1 MHLQERHYLTFDLEF
16 GFKVICIV
24 AEYPQHYVIYT
35 PATFEGA
42 MSKGSGDV
50 FTRKYIL

>member
-16 GFKVICIV
+16 GLKAIWIV
-24 AEYPQHYVIYT
+24 AQYPQNYVTYT

-42 MSKGSGDV
+42 MSKG
-50 FTRKYIL
+50 